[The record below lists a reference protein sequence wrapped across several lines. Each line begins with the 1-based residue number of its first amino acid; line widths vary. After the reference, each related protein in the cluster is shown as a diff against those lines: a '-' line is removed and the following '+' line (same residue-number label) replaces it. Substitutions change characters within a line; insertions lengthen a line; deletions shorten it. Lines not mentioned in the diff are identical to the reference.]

1 MQERPLRVCTIARQ
15 FPGIQSVRV
24 PAATVHER
32 QTLLLMSDTLENQKT
47 KKRTYMKDRKNNYP
61 SFLVGSNTGGGLKTA
76 RTRYSIVS

>member
-32 QTLLLMSDTLENQKT
+32 ELLLMSDTLENKKKT
-47 KKRTYMKDRKNNYP
+47 YTYE
-61 SFLVGSNTGGGLKTA
+61 LLKYE
-76 RTRYSIVS
+76 R